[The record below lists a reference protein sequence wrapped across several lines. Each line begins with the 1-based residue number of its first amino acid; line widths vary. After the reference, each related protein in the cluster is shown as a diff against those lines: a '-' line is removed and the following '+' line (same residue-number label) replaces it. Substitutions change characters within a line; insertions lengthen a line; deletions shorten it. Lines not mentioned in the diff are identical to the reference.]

1 MISPIATTARTVRWL
16 ARLAALAGLGAT
28 VLATGQ
34 ARAAIE
40 HDRDTLLGEFNSAE
54 LSSETT
60 VAAGDDRYLL
70 VAVVTTG
77 TPAIRSVSHAGTAL
91 GFIGGVS
98 SPGGN
103 CQLQWWG
110 LVAPA
115 TGTLPFRVQ
124 LSAAS
129 QHLWA
134 TVISYRGVASAGTVA
149 SFVPAQGSAGPS
161 VVTVVSAPGEAVLD
175 GVCGWAADSR
185 LHTAGDEQ
193 EARWHWST
201 GSLSSAGSQKPGAP
215 AVTMSWTE
223 SGAGTMEWGAAAV
236 VLRPA
241 GVVPSVPLDV
251 QTAGCTV
258 AGIDRHPA
266 DVAPSGLLALGL
278 SWVGLWAVRR
288 RRRRRTAGEL
298 SPAAGV

>member
-1 MISPIATTARTVRWL
+1 MISPITSIARTVRWL
-16 ARLAALAGLGAT
+16 AQLAALASLGVT
-28 VLATGQ
+28 VVASGQ

-40 HDRDTLLGEFNSAE
+40 HDIDTSGGDFNGAE
-54 LSSETT
+54 LSFEIT

-70 VAVVTTG
+70 AAVVTTG

-115 TGTLPFRVQ
+115 TGTQQFRVQ

-129 QHLWA
+129 QYLA
-134 TVISYRGVASAGTVA
+134 ASLISYRGVASAGTVA
-149 SFVPAQGSAGPS
+149 SFAAAQGSAGPS
-161 VVTVVSAPGEAVLD
+161 VLTVASAPGEVVLD
-175 GVCGWAADSR
+175 GVCGWAADSQ
-185 LHTAGDEQ
+185 LLAAGDEQ
-193 EARWHWST
+193 VARWHWST

-223 SGAGTMEWGAAAV
+223 SGAGTMEWGATAV

-258 AGIDRHPA
+258 AGGDRHRP
-266 DVAPSGLLALGL
+266 PRRLLALGL

-288 RRRRRTAGEL
+288 RRRQQRAAGGEL
-298 SPAAGV
+298 SRAAGV

>member
-1 MISPIATTARTVRWL
+1 MMRWL
-16 ARLAALAGLGAT
+16 VRLAALAGLGAT
-28 VLATGQ
+28 VVATGQ

-40 HDRDTLLGEFNSAE
+40 HDNDTLLGEFNRAE
-54 LSSETT
+54 LTADTT

-70 VAVVTTG
+70 AAVVTTG

-124 LSAAS
+124 LSEAS
-129 QHLWA
+129 QHMGV
-134 TVISYRGVASAGTVA
+134 TVISYRGVASAGTVG
-149 SFVPAQGSAGPS
+149 SFVPTQGSAGPS
-161 VVTVVSAPGEAVLD
+161 VVTAASAPGELVLD
-175 GVCGWAADSR
+175 GVCGWAADS
-185 LHTAGDEQ
+185 LLAIAGDQQ

-223 SGAGTMEWGAAAV
+223 SGAGTMEWGATAV

-241 GVVPSVPLDV
+241 GVVPSIPLDV
-251 QTAGCTV
+251 RTAGCSV
-258 AGIDRHPA
+258 AGTDRHPA
-266 DVAPSGLLALGL
+266 EVAPSAPLGLLALGL
-278 SWVGLWAVRR
+278 SWVGLRAARR

>member
-1 MISPIATTARTVRWL
+1 MISPTTTTARTVRWL

-28 VLATGQ
+28 VVATGQ

-40 HDRDTLLGEFNSAE
+40 HDVDTLGGSSNRAE
-54 LSSETT
+54 TNFETT
-60 VAAGDDRYLL
+60 VADGDDRYLL
-70 VAVVTTG
+70 CAVVTVG

-115 TGTLPFRVQ
+115 TGTQPFRVQ
-124 LSAAS
+124 LSAAT
-129 QHLWA
+129 QHLGVS
-134 TVISYRGVASAGTVA
+134 VISYRGVASAGTVA
-149 SFVPAQGSAGPS
+149 SFVPAQGPAGPS
-161 VVTVVSAPGEAVLD
+161 VVTAASAPGEVVLD
-175 GVCGWAADSR
+175 GVCGWAADS
-185 LHTAGDEQ
+185 LLAIAGDGQ
-193 EARWHWST
+193 EARWHWSI
-201 GSLSSAGSQKPGAP
+201 GSLSSAGSQKPGGP

-223 SGAGTMEWGAAAV
+223 SGAGTMEWGATAI

-241 GVVPSVPLDV
+241 GVVPSIRLEI

-258 AGIDRHPA
+258 AGTDRHPA
-266 DVAPSGLLALGL
+266 PTGLLALGL
-278 SWVGLWAVRR
+278 SWLGLWAVRR
-288 RRRRRTAGEL
+288 RRRQRTAGEL
-298 SPAAGV
+298 SAAAGV

>member
-1 MISPIATTARTVRWL
+1 MFR
-16 ARLAALAGLGAT
+16 GN
-28 VLATGQ
+28 
-34 ARAAIE
+34 
-40 HDRDTLLGEFNSAE
+40 FNSAE
-54 LSSETT
+54 VNFETT
-60 VAAGDDRYLL
+60 VAAGDARYLL
-70 VAVVTTG
+70 AAVVTTG
-77 TPAIRSVSHAGTAL
+77 MPAVLSVSHAGTAL
-91 GFIGGVS
+91 GFIGGVR

-103 CQLQWWG
+103 CQVQWWG

-115 TGTLPFRVQ
+115 TGTQPFRVQ
-124 LSAAS
+124 LSAPT
-129 QHLWA
+129 QHLSA
-134 TVISYRGVASAGTVA
+134 AVISYRGVASAGTVG

-161 VVTVVSAPGEAVLD
+161 VLTVTSAPGELVLD
-175 GVCGWAADSR
+175 GVCGWAADS
-185 LHTAGDEQ
+185 LLETAGAEQ

-201 GSLSSAGSQKPGAP
+201 GSLSSAGSEKPGAP

-258 AGIDRHPA
+258 SGTDRHP
-266 DVAPSGLLALGL
+266 VPRGWLPLGL

-288 RRRRRTAGEL
+288 RRHRQRIQGTFARRWRVT
-298 SPAAGV
+298 

>member
-1 MISPIATTARTVRWL
+1 MISPIATIARTVRWL
-16 ARLAALAGLGAT
+16 AQLAALAGLGAT
-28 VLATGQ
+28 VGATGQ

-40 HDRDTLLGEFNSAE
+40 HDSDTLLGEFRSAE
-54 LSSETT
+54 LSAETT

-70 VAVVTTG
+70 AAVVTTG
-77 TPAIRSVSHAGTAL
+77 MPAILSVSHAGTAL
-91 GFIGGVS
+91 GFIGRVS

-124 LSAAS
+124 LSTAS
-129 QHLWA
+129 EHLGV

-161 VVTVVSAPGEAVLD
+161 VVTAASAPGEVVLD
-175 GVCGWAADSR
+175 GVCGWAADS
-185 LHTAGDEQ
+185 LLAIAGDQQ

-215 AVTMSWTE
+215 AVTMTWTE
-223 SGAGTMEWGAAAV
+223 SGAGTMEWGASAV

-251 QTAGCTV
+251 HTAGCAV
-258 AGIDRHPA
+258 AGNDRHPA
-266 DVAPSGLLALGL
+266 PWKLLALGL
-278 SWVGLWAVRR
+278 SWVGVWAVRR
-288 RRRRRTAGEL
+288 RRRQQRAAGGEL
-298 SPAAGV
+298 SRASGV

>member
-1 MISPIATTARTVRWL
+1 MIRPITSTARTVRWS
-16 ARLAALAGLGAT
+16 ARPVALAGLAAT

-40 HDRDTLLGEFNSAE
+40 HDNDTLLGDFTSDQI
-54 LSSETT
+54 SGETT

-70 VAVVTTG
+70 ASVVTTG
-77 TPAIRSVSHAGTAL
+77 LPAVVSVSHGGKAL

-124 LSAAS
+124 LSAAA
-129 QHLWA
+129 QHLSA
-134 TVISYRGVASAGTVA
+134 SVISYRGVASAGTVA
-149 SFVPAQGSAGPS
+149 SFVPAQGAAGPS
-161 VVTVVSAPGEAVLD
+161 VVTAASAPGEVVLD
-175 GVCGWAADSR
+175 GVCGWAADS
-185 LHTAGDEQ
+185 LLAIAGDEQ

-215 AVTMSWTE
+215 TVTMTWTE
-223 SGAGTMEWGAAAV
+223 SGPGTMEWGATAIA
-236 VLRPA
+236 LRPA

-258 AGIDRHPA
+258 AGGGRHA
-266 DVAPSGLLALGL
+266 APWGLLALGL
-278 SWVGLWAVRR
+278 SWAGLLAVRR
-288 RRRRRTAGEL
+288 RRRQQRSPGQEL
-298 SPAAGV
+298 SRAAGV

>member
-1 MISPIATTARTVRWL
+1 MMRCL
-16 ARLAALAGLGAT
+16 ARLTALAGLGAT
-28 VLATGQ
+28 VVATGQ

-40 HDRDTLLGEFNSAE
+40 HDNDTLLGEFNKPE
-54 LSSETT
+54 LTADTT

-70 VAVVTTG
+70 AAVVTIG
-77 TPAIRSVSHAGTAL
+77 TPAIVSVSHGGTAL

-124 LSAAS
+124 LSAATQLLS
-129 QHLWA
+129 A
-134 TVISYRGVASAGTVA
+134 NVISYRGVASAGTVG
-149 SFVPAQGSAGPS
+149 SFVPAQGSPAPS
-161 VVTVVSAPGEAVLD
+161 VVTTTSAPGEAVLD
-175 GVCGWAADSR
+175 GVCGWAADSQ
-185 LHTAGDEQ
+185 LLFAGDQQ
-193 EARWHWST
+193 ESRWHWST

-215 AVTMSWTE
+215 VVTMTWTE
-223 SGAGTMEWGAAAV
+223 SGPGMMEWGAAAI

-241 GVVPSVPLDV
+241 GVVPSIPLDV

-258 AGIDRHPA
+258 AGADRHQA
-266 DVAPSGLLALGL
+266 DVAPLGLLAVGLGL
-278 SWVGLWAVRR
+278 GLWAVRR
-288 RRRRRTAGEL
+288 RRRRQQTAGEL
-298 SPAAGV
+298 SPSAGV